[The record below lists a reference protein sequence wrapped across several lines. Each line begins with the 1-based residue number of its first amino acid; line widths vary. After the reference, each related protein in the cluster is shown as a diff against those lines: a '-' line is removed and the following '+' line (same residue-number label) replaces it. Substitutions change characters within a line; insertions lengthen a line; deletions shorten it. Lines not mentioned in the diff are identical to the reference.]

1 MQGTRSKRIAL
12 MLGTYAAGLLASMA
26 AILAMFRLPSRF
38 TDVAGLA
45 LIWPWWLITKYGTRA
60 LPDSVTAPYDPVGH
74 PLLHALGI
82 AVNGLY
88 LAVLLFLLLRRYL
101 DRRFASEEK
110 D

>member
-1 MQGTRSKRIAL
+1 MQGSRSKRIAL
-12 MLGTYAAGLLASMA
+12 MLGTYAAGLPASMA
-26 AILAMFRLPSRF
+26 AIFAVFQLPSRF

-45 LIWPWWLITKYGTRA
+45 LVWPWWLITKYGTRL

-74 PLLHALGI
+74 PLLHALGV

-88 LAVLLFLLLRRYL
+88 MAVLLYLLLRRYL
-101 DRRFASEEK
+101 DRAFASEDK